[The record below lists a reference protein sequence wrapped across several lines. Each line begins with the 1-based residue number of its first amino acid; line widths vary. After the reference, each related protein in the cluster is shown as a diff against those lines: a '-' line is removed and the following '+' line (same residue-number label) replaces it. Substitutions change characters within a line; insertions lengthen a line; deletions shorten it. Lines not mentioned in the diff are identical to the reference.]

1 MKRES
6 FEITDRASWAQM
18 RRGDLTASRI
28 AALFEQH
35 PFLSR
40 RALAEQLRGVTRRID
55 TYSMRC
61 GRILEPG
68 VAVALSEARPEWKL
82 TKATSYHRLPELR
95 IGGTPDYFVGD
106 DGLVQIGT
114 ISPAEWQEEPP
125 LYKIIQTHCELLV
138 TGRRYGWLAIML
150 REFPEL
156 PLHVFEVPHDAAAEE
171 AILDAAAA
179 WWHAWDEDGAIPPA
193 AKLEIVTGGWHRAP
207 KSWAPP
213 SAPRRPPEGRTPMAD
228 LAAMFGVAAQR
239 GWP

>member
-1 MKRES
+1 VKREAI
-6 FEITDRASWAQM
+6 EITDRASWAQM
-18 RRGDLTASRI
+18 RQRDLTASRI
-28 AALFEQH
+28 AALFDQH
-35 PFLSR
+35 PFMSR
-40 RALAEQLRGVTRRID
+40 RALAEQLRGGARRFD
-55 TYSMRC
+55 SFHMRA

-95 IGGTPDYFVGD
+95 IGGTPDYFVGH

-114 ISPAEWQEEPP
+114 ISPAEWREEPP
-125 LYKIIQTHCELLV
+125 LYKVIQTHCELLV

-156 PLHVFEVPHDAAAEE
+156 PLHVFEVPHDAAVEK

-179 WWHAWDEDGAIPPA
+179 WWKAWDDGDIAPV
-193 AKLEIVTGGWHRAP
+193 AKLEVVPGGWDRAP
-207 KSWAPP
+207 KGWAPP
-213 SAPRRPPEGRTPMAD
+213 PGLQPRTRMAD